1 MQAAILG
8 RECVTGLSVAGTYP
22 KNFGVGI
29 RARIRSSSSTVTRS
43 RPFLRQESSTALT
56 TIPRTNAGI
65 FFMRAAASSSQSIPT
80 LWATVPCEIAP
91 YTSRVASL
99 GGLMAGRGA

>member
-1 MQAAILG
+1 MQAAVLD
-8 RECVTGLSVAGTYP
+8 RERGGLIGAGAYP

-43 RPFLRQESSTALT
+43 SPLLRQDSSTALT

-65 FFMRAAASSSQSIPT
+65 FFMRAAASSSQPMVAGDSGPYSI
-80 LWATVPCEIAP
+80 AGVPSAP
-91 YTSRVASL
+91 
-99 GGLMAGRGA
+99 